1 MIDNWQTPVAIL
13 VVLLALAG
21 LVRGAITKRKKPGC
35 GSGCCPP
42 DRFKTGLK
50 H

>member
-1 MIDNWQTPVAIL
+1 MIDNWQTPAAIAI
-13 VVLLALAG
+13 VLLALAG
-21 LVRGAITKRKKPGC
+21 LVRGAIMKRKKPGC
-35 GSGCCPP
+35 GGGCCPP